1 MKQCMNPGCIREVS
15 GNYLMCPKHWF
26 NVPKAVQNE
35 VQKRLHGWIGVSG
48 YQAAREYLFNN
59 WTHRNAMSKG

>member
-1 MKQCMNPGCIREVS
+1 MHSGCIREVS
-15 GNYLMCPKHWF
+15 GQHLMCGRHWF
-26 NVPKAVQNE
+26 GVPQAIQRE
-35 VQKRLHGWIGVSG
+35 VQKRLNGWEGISG